1 MNYAGN
7 KQTRPAKVNPVKK
20 DRLVRD
26 GYIKNMAPM
35 DFKSRIS
42 EKPGDIMSIASN
54 DVVTIPPTM
63 PIIDAVKTMLYKGF
77 RRIPVADAGTNR
89 LKGIVTSQDI
99 VDFLGGGLR
108 NLLVKNKY
116 KGNLFAAVNGNIS
129 EIMEG
134 NVITLYEKDSIRNAL
149 NIMMKENVGG
159 IPIIDTDTR
168 VRAIVSERDF
178 VWLMSDIMTGKTVSD
193 YMSKKVITAPPDMS
207 VGVAAR
213 SMINNGFRRLPII
226 RDNVLIGIIT
236 ASDILRFLGSGEMFN
251 RLVTGS
257 SKEVFEVPIRTLIN
271 RDVVFIRSEEDL
283 GKAASI
289 MLSKNVGS
297 LPVLEEGELKGIIT
311 ERDFVRAMA
320 E

>member
-1 MNYAGN
+1 MNYSGN
-7 KQTRPAKVNPVKK
+7 KTIKTTVNPVKK
-20 DRLVRD
+20 DKLVRD
-26 GYIKNMAPM
+26 GYIKNTGPI

-63 PIIDAVKTMLYKGF
+63 PIIDAVKTMLSKGF
-77 RRIPVADAGTNR
+77 RRIPIADAGTNQ

-108 NLLVKNKY
+108 NLLVKNKF
-116 KGNLFAAVNGNIS
+116 KGNLLAAVNGSIS

-134 NVITLYEKDSIRNAL
+134 NVITLYEKDSIKDAL
-149 NIMMKENVGG
+149 VIMMKKNIGG
-159 IPIIDTDTR
+159 IPIIDSDRR
-168 VRAIVSERDF
+168 VKAIVSERDF
-178 VWLMSDIMTGKTVSD
+178 VWLMSDVITGKTVND
-193 YMSKKVITAPPDMS
+193 YMSKKVITASPDMS
-207 VGVAAR
+207 VGAATK
-213 SMINNGFRRLPII
+213 SMISNGFRRLPII

-236 ASDILRFLGSGEMFN
+236 ASDILRFLGGGEMFN
-251 RLVTGS
+251 RFVTGN
-257 SKEVFEVPIRTLIN
+257 SKEVFEVPIRTLIS
-271 RDVVFIRSEEDL
+271 RDIVFIRSEEDL

-297 LPVLEEGELKGIIT
+297 LPVLEDGELRGIIT